1 MDVAL
6 EPTWKAALSPIFQSE
21 PFLNLTQFVKQ
32 EYQQHH
38 YVFTYKVRIEN
49 KSNQTVQLLR
59 RRWEIYDAT
68 ESRKI
73 VEGDGVVGQQ
83 PILEPG
89 EFHTYVSGCNLK
101 SGIGKMRGSFTLEKL
116 MDGKLLEIVIPEF
129 QLISTLFQN

>member
-1 MDVAL
+1 MVSAITKGIQVSVETTYQPDFSN
-6 EPTWKAALSPIFQSE
+6 P
-21 PFLNLTQFVKQ
+21 
-32 EYQQHH
+32 QQHH

-49 KSNQTVQLLR
+49 KSNHTVQLLR
-59 RRWEIYDAT
+59 RRGEIYDAT

>member
-1 MDVAL
+1 MVSAITKGIQVSVETTYKPDFSN
-6 EPTWKAALSPIFQSE
+6 P
-21 PFLNLTQFVKQ
+21 
-32 EYQQHH
+32 QQHH

-49 KSNQTVQLLR
+49 KSNHTVQLLR
-59 RRWEIYDAT
+59 RRWEIYYAT
-68 ESRKI
+68 ERRKI

-89 EFHTYVSGCNLK
+89 ESHTYVSGCNLK

-129 QLISTLFQN
+129 QLISSLFQN

>member
-1 MDVAL
+1 MVSAIPKGIQVSVETTYQPDFSN
-6 EPTWKAALSPIFQSE
+6 P
-21 PFLNLTQFVKQ
+21 
-32 EYQQHH
+32 QQHH

>member
-1 MDVAL
+1 MVSAITKGIQVSVETTYQPDFSN
-6 EPTWKAALSPIFQSE
+6 P
-21 PFLNLTQFVKQ
+21 
-32 EYQQHH
+32 QQHH
-38 YVFTYKVRIEN
+38 YVFTYNVRIEN
-49 KSNQTVQLLR
+49 KSNHTVQLLR
-59 RRWEIYDAT
+59 RRWEIYDAA

-101 SGIGKMRGSFTLEKL
+101 SGIGKMRGTFTLEKL
-116 MDGKLLEIVIPEF
+116 MNGKLLDIVIPEF

>member
-1 MDVAL
+1 MVSAITKGIQVSVETTYQPDFSN
-6 EPTWKAALSPIFQSE
+6 P
-21 PFLNLTQFVKQ
+21 
-32 EYQQHH
+32 QQHH

-49 KSNQTVQLLR
+49 KSNHTVQLLR

-89 EFHTYVSGCNLK
+89 ESHTYVSGCNLK
-101 SGIGKMRGSFTLEKL
+101 SGIGKMHGSFTLEKL

>member
-1 MDVAL
+1 
-6 EPTWKAALSPIFQSE
+6 
-21 PFLNLTQFVKQ
+21 
-32 EYQQHH
+32 
-38 YVFTYKVRIEN
+38 
-49 KSNQTVQLLR
+49 LLR

-89 EFHTYVSGCNLK
+89 EIHTYVSGCNLK

>member
-1 MDVAL
+1 MVSAITKGIQVSVETTYQPDFSN
-6 EPTWKAALSPIFQSE
+6 P
-21 PFLNLTQFVKQ
+21 
-32 EYQQHH
+32 QQHH

-49 KSNQTVQLLR
+49 KSNHTVQVLR

-116 MDGKLLEIVIPEF
+116 MNGKLLEIVIPEF

>member
-1 MDVAL
+1 MVSAITKGILVSVETTYQPDFSN
-6 EPTWKAALSPIFQSE
+6 P
-21 PFLNLTQFVKQ
+21 
-32 EYQQHH
+32 QQHH

-49 KSNQTVQLLR
+49 KSNHTVQLLR

-89 EFHTYVSGCNLK
+89 ESHTYVSGCNLK

>member
-1 MDVAL
+1 MVSAITKGIRVSV
-6 EPTWKAALSPIFQSE
+6 ET
-21 PFLNLTQFVKQ
+21 T
-32 EYQQHH
+32 YQQDFSNPKQHH
-38 YVFTYKVRIEN
+38 YVFTYKVSIEN
-49 KSNQTVQLLR
+49 KSNYTVQLLM
-59 RRWEIYDAT
+59 RRWEIFDAG

-89 EFHTYVSGCNLK
+89 EFHTYVSSCNLR

-129 QLISTLFQN
+129 QLISTFFQN